1 MPNHAH
7 VLLRTGKL
15 PLSAL
20 AQRWLGPYAT
30 TFNLLHHRAGHLFQ
44 GRFKNVLVEEE
55 AYLLELVRYI
65 HLNPVRSRLPVTIDT
80 LDTYPWTGHAVL
92 LGNASFAAQDT
103 AFVLGQFASKLRE
116 ARLAYRKF
124 VREGL
129 QNGSSLDLEGGGLRR
144 SSGGWEILL
153 NLKRGRESWEF
164 DERVLGS
171 SDFVQKVLARLE
183 ERELPRPPRDP
194 IRMLDSLCARVAL
207 HLGISANEVRSSSLR
222 VNALDGRAMISHV
235 AVCHFGLSLT
245 AVGRHLN
252 VARPSIARAL
262 RRAGSVFAH
271 RGCSPEDFLDH

>member
-65 HLNPVRSRLPVTIDT
+65 HLNPVRSRLPATIDT

-92 LGNASFAAQDT
+92 LGNATFAAQDT

-129 QNGSSLDLEGGGLRR
+129 QNGSSPDLEGGGHGAVPAIGR
-144 SSGGWEILL
+144 SSRISSGDARAGNSTSAFWVAC
-153 NLKRGRESWEF
+153 SW
-164 DERVLGS
+164 L
-171 SDFVQKVLARLE
+171 
-183 ERELPRPPRDP
+183 
-194 IRMLDSLCARVAL
+194 
-207 HLGISANEVRSSSLR
+207 SSSGASR
-222 VNALDGRAMISHV
+222 
-235 AVCHFGLSLT
+235 
-245 AVGRHLN
+245 
-252 VARPSIARAL
+252 
-262 RRAGSVFAH
+262 
-271 RGCSPEDFLDH
+271 